1 MRVRPFS
8 AKGCM
13 RKWAVRVL
21 SKLRS
26 QAYGAPMSN
35 HSSTTISRTLLA
47 ILCLV
52 MTAATA
58 GATEWQVARS
68 SGEVWVATPQAQTVS
83 LDAQVVLKP
92 GDKVQT
98 GRNGR
103 VLLVRG
109 AETILIAP
117 NSVVGLPEEQ
127 KAGRTTTILQQAG
140 SIVLEVEKRNVEHFE
155 VETPY
160 LAAVVKGTRFS
171 VTVSRLGADV
181 RVLSGSVDVSAFKT
195 GQSALLVAG
204 QVARVASSGSGGLT
218 LGGGGRLGPVQQ
230 GAPQKATLE
239 RVRVPARGLGPP
251 TLQSGKGER
260 QALSPAGGATHAATV
275 VRIVNPIGL
284 GQLNI
289 PALTK
294 GLARSSSS
302 SRSTSAQKGS
312 AAAPTIWE
320 ARAPEG
326 TELGNAN
333 ANGNGNGGGPG
344 NSNAGG
350 NGSASANASGAA
362 SGKGKSKGKGP

>member
-1 MRVRPFS
+1 MFD
-8 AKGCM
+8 
-13 RKWAVRVL
+13 
-21 SKLRS
+21 
-26 QAYGAPMSN
+26 
-35 HSSTTISRTLLA
+35 HSSIMSRLLFA
-47 ILCLV
+47 ILGLV
-52 MTAATA
+52 VTAATA

-83 LDAQVVLKP
+83 LHGQAVLRP
-92 GDKVQT
+92 GDKIQT

-109 AETILIAP
+109 AEAILIAP

-127 KAGRTTTILQQAG
+127 KAGRATTILQQAG

-195 GQSALLVAG
+195 GQSALLGAG
-204 QVARVASSGSGGLT
+204 QVARVAAGGSGGLT
-218 LGGGGRLGPVQQ
+218 LRGNGRLGPVQQ
-230 GAPQKATLE
+230 GTPRKATLE

-251 TLQSGKGER
+251 TLQSAKGER
-260 QALSPAGGATHAATV
+260 QVLSPAGGGTV
-275 VRIVNPIGL
+275 VRIANPIGV

-294 GLARSSSS
+294 GLARSTSSA
-302 SRSTSAQKGS
+302 RSTSRQKG
-312 AAAPTIWE
+312 AVVAPTIWD
-320 ARAPEG
+320 ARDSGG
-326 TELGNAN
+326 TDVGIA
-333 ANGNGNGGGPG
+333 NGNGGGNGNFNAGGNG

-350 NGSASANASGAA
+350 NGNGNAYANGIAN
-362 SGKGKSKGKGP
+362 GKGKAKGKN